1 MSGQTDRDLS
11 AASLSML
18 YVRVVF
24 FLTVVT
30 AFHSASYEH
39 MIMLLKVMYSR
50 KIANENNSPERQQMS
65 NVSLPP
71 LSICRRILTTK

>member
-30 AFHSASYEH
+30 AFHSASYEY

-50 KIANENNSPERQQMS
+50 KIANETTVQKGSKCQT
-65 NVSLPP
+65 SLCLPCP
-71 LSICRRILTTK
+71 SAAAS